1 MDTTTIPTRNTSFYI
16 KRILG
21 IILLLAMAG
30 TFFYSAYSKS
40 GMELEMNVTAAARAA
55 HKGFQMSFMPV
66 VVVETQQSDNAFTS
80 FEWTFLD
87 LGINSIFV
95 AGIVARL
102 MVGFEVL
109 LGLLLLFH
117 IFLRRFTYP
126 LVIGVLS
133 VFIIYLLLV
142 ILKQGN
148 TGNCGCFGN
157 NISMTPLAAIIK
169 NLIMIGV
176 TVLLM
181 YIYPVRPYKHQ
192 EYMLIILC
200 FVAFSMPF
208 VVNAIYMTTAPT
220 TAKEPVDLSPL
231 YSYTPAP
238 TTDLRTG
245 KHIVAFM
252 SLTCP
257 HCRKAAY
264 LLHVIHSQHPDIPI
278 YMVLDGPEAYKKE
291 FFDVTHTGDLPFL
304 YFRHT
309 NDFMK
314 MAGPGVPA
322 IFWMNNGVAE
332 YKSDYYHM
340 DPRHMEEW
348 LSGKKISD

>member
-1 MDTTTIPTRNTSFYI
+1 MDTTTTTSRNTAFYI
-16 KRILG
+16 KRTIG
-21 IILLLAMAG
+21 AILLVAMAA

-40 GMELEMNVTAAARAA
+40 GIELQGNISASAKAA
-55 HKGFQMSFMPV
+55 HKGFPMSFMPV
-66 VVVETQQSDNAFTS
+66 VVAETQKSDNAFDS
-80 FEWTFLD
+80 FQWTFLD
-87 LGINSIFV
+87 LGINSIFA
-95 AGIVARL
+95 AGIIARL
-102 MVGFEVL
+102 MVGFEIL

-126 LVIGVLS
+126 LVIAVLS
-133 VFIIYLLLV
+133 GFIIYLLLV

-157 NISMTPLAAIIK
+157 NVSMTPLAAIIK

-181 YIYPVRPYKHQ
+181 FIYPVQPYKRQ
-192 EYMLIILC
+192 EYVVLLLG
-200 FVAFSMPF
+200 FAAFSMPF
-208 VVNAIYMTTAPT
+208 VVNPIYTSTAPAK
-220 TAKEPVDLSPL
+220 AKEAVDLSPL
-231 YSYTPAP
+231 YNYTPAP
-238 TTDLRTG
+238 PMDLRTG

-278 YMVLDGPEAYKKE
+278 YMILDGPDAYKKE
-291 FFDVTHTGDLPFL
+291 FFDVTHTADIPYL

-332 YKSDYYHM
+332 YHSDYYHR

-348 LSGKKISD
+348 LSGKKMGD